1 MSSAVFN
8 RIPLSLLLWVCSFL
22 LILPPSEARA
32 EMDCAPIHEK
42 LNEAEVAAGL
52 GDKRFGRTVCADVV
66 AMDQMLVYN
75 RFGSFNPFG
84 MMYALRRDVV
94 PLSEMPKAITADACD
109 ALLGTETSGAA
120 LSAGEVRLKDCKRP
134 RPMVLRAN
142 VGDVLHVRMTNLL
155 APKQPDFS
163 SDFCGSGK
171 VIEPGVRGDSFP
183 RIRTWMSEGD
193 KAALDHGEASC
204 ALRPSGDRDGDN
216 NWPADRGMNFAIQGL
231 TAFALEN
238 GKVVEAPRHCKGLA
252 AIAPDET
259 RDCYYMV
266 EREGPFFLASTAAP
280 SGGEGDGGSI
290 THGLFGAVMVQNADA
305 QVYRS
310 QTTHGAFNAVW
321 KQTNAPRHALE
332 SIGDLSTYEVT
343 DPQGIPLLNM
353 WRDNRNDTFEVVH
366 ADLNA
371 IVHQPAKGETPSHS
385 FREFSVFFHDELKTF
400 VNRNFEELGDFGQLA
415 GVRDGFAINY
425 GAGGMGAMLLAN
437 RKGIG
442 PAANCVECLYEEF
455 FLTSW
460 ANGDPAL
467 LEQYSDDPSNVH
479 HSYLNDAVVFRN
491 FHAGPKETHVFHLH
505 AHQWFAGNDEGRG
518 SYLDSQT
525 VGPQQSF
532 SYNIYDGGLEVYH
545 PSGAPGLP
553 GWYETL
559 GSGNRNR
566 TPGDSIFHCHLYP
579 HFAQGMWELWRV
591 HDVLEDGTRKL
602 PDGQWEPDFSLAEMD
617 LDTRAKKRPG
627 SVDPTTGRWIDR
639 VDQSDRDQLGTPV
652 PAIIP
657 LPDQPWPLLPS
668 YAGDD
673 LILTDAGKVTEA
685 DESEVIASDA
695 PLTTFPG
702 YPYYISGQPGHR
714 PPQAPMDIARE
725 LAGEFVTDA
734 YLDGGLPRHVVTD
747 NASRKFPF
755 SVPKLDKLANVTTLA
770 DALSNP
776 DQIPREATQAQ
787 IVAKALAMGDMTMK
801 FVTAELDLLP
811 YDGTP
816 IERTGMAF
824 HENGVV
830 DGSVM
835 TLFDALGAPTGLS
848 GDGRTYRSVSAV
860 GDGVFGVNGAPAK
873 PGAPFAD
880 PCGGP
885 DDLGAEP
892 GLSIPIPMEQDPFV
906 NGLAGTF
913 FGPDPAVSGYRRYE
927 GSAVQLDLVTN
938 RAGWHDPQARINVL
952 TANSDGY
959 KAGPDGLAVTGG
971 KHSPRVSASE
981 EPFFFRALS
990 GECIEFRH
998 TNELPKDLELDDFQI
1013 RTPTDTIGQHIHL
1026 VKFDV
1031 TASDGSGNGWNYE
1044 DGTFAADE
1052 IAARICAAKNVQ
1064 IADIVT
1070 GVRPA
1075 GDLKMREVPGL
1086 CELKEQDDG
1095 EKIWVVAEKFKD
1107 IWRRTLSD
1115 NRDLFQTT
1123 TQRWFADPILSST
1136 RAKGVTGGKDFDRTM
1151 RTVFSHDHFG
1161 PSSIQQHGF
1170 YTALVIEPAEA
1181 EICNTTKTDCAPQ
1194 RISGNRDMITA
1205 SDIHV
1210 GARKVIIDHMP
1221 LDPAT
1226 PEYREFA
1233 LSIADFATL
1242 YDPRAATKPGEIM
1255 ATFDASQTE
1264 VSEFAKGM
1272 ATLVCEA
1279 QHAVGGDVKAME
1291 RICDSDVSEQS
1302 DGSWAAG
1309 SDVPPAWVAAGRP
1322 GDTHHST
1329 GNLLEADEILAS
1341 AALNDP
1347 NAKHEDLTLTDHVI
1361 RYRRKAAGFDAHN
1374 PEARLAAP
1382 VAPPHRPESISV
1394 DHHDPYLVNYRG
1406 EPLPLRVGTNSS
1418 GSSDCDLKELDH
1430 WVTRLQV
1437 GVVEDC
1443 EISDQR
1449 NDARGDM
1456 ANAFLTG
1463 STASGTDQM
1472 HGDPVTPILETY
1484 DNDPV
1489 QIRLIQGAQ
1498 EVQHTFT
1505 LEGYTWERNI
1515 DQRFPAILPRMD
1527 NVTRR
1532 GALAD
1537 ACRLDPVLAGVVSL
1551 AQDGRPEQ
1559 YRRWMIYGPSGFSG
1573 ADQDYWKAFE
1583 TQIAQCFNIEG
1594 RVAAQEIGISEHFEF
1609 RSSYL
1614 FNSNFEGT
1622 GSSTVANKL
1631 AFYRSLANT
1640 DPENWIIMDQLD
1652 RKRDALLLAKR
1663 RATPSDTLLHFGS
1676 TDALWNGA
1684 WGLLRVRSAGATKI
1698 PLGFSDQ
1705 LLDSVNRIDEA
1716 LLRLRTNELRG
1727 PSAREFAEPL
1737 LREADALLDQQALLQ
1752 PDRPVRPRLPDL
1764 DLRAPDG
1771 RLPGILP
1778 DNGGEF
1784 RVPDLQLPDPMTP
1797 GLRLPENRLPRIDI
1811 PGLDLP
1817 ERRGFLTPDLRPG
1830 VGNERIVPAQFTEQ
1844 LVPLDR
1850 MRDFRNRFDGLIVRP
1865 EPTGKALE
1873 PELIAK
1879 CDPTAQ
1885 RVYTAVV
1892 AIEAETVFG
1901 SGTPYS
1907 TPLSATDGL
1916 FFAIVD
1922 PRRVLSLADPATFP
1936 TINDVD
1942 PADIDNVASWNSI
1955 PLEDVI
1961 TAVKDA
1967 YDRPE
1972 PMVMNVN
1979 AGDCVRVTW
1988 INALRREKGTSGL
2001 KDAPGDARMPKI
2013 TSLNV
2018 EVQWSPDEA
2027 ADDEPNENATLTSE
2041 LADDND
2047 IEPSN
2052 RLAINFPL
2060 PIMNKQLSYARPVG
2074 RNPIWALD
2082 GTASGRVSTVSLS
2095 NLDLDPPDNRE
2106 RSAEI
2111 MQMEFYAGR
2120 AFGNWRRIPVWG
2132 LINPSSALQVAAKPA
2147 VAGRFDVT
2155 SIRPYIPA
2163 EVEALAVSEL
2173 VRQDP
2178 ALLGVEAEAKRLG
2191 AENPR
2196 LAQLFR
2202 DRVGL
2207 VSPDRT
2213 LGQDLDE
2220 VEQRALRYAAQRQQ
2234 FAALIDELIPGAQLL
2249 DLRPQ
2254 EEIEILGLD
2263 PLRLDPEIRAAF
2275 GLDQVAIGRTSFRGI
2290 SFGESV
2296 LLPADVA
2303 KRLGLAGEDPSGG
2316 GRGVQVSVE
2325 SVAAAAVRSDLAV
2338 GRRLIAITLK
2348 LDELTRQY
2356 AAGLDEILYRPGLVW
2371 LIEWLDVLDVRFV
2384 PYAFGA
2390 LPVKSQGDVIGHPL
2404 EGLIGAITV
2413 VPEDARI
2420 LDVRAPKKAFGG
2432 SRFGCFRL
2440 DRLIPN
2446 RRLNKLP
2453 IPERFLRRTNDRACT
2468 DTVIVPDGENLKRPF
2483 WTAQLTTP
2491 GPDGKEHVIR
2501 QFTLFWQDG
2510 LNLTD
2515 RETQNESLVGGNNIR
2530 LVATCGICGDSYDW
2544 GEKGVSYRSEPF
2556 NVRLRD
2562 TGQGIVES
2570 HFNLNAFQF
2579 GEEFFPLKPNELTV
2593 PSGQPMPVLRA
2604 VAGEEVVVHVVHPG
2618 GRARQR
2624 AFVTIAQDY
2633 DDLFHGFG
2641 FPRAALLA
2649 PGKAITASLTKAVT
2663 PGCYLWFDGPAHT
2676 RSGGSWGLLDV
2687 VTKDQFENPKIS
2699 ACARAKVQ

>member
-1 MSSAVFN
+1 MATPVFA
-8 RIPLSLLLWVCSFL
+8 RIPSFVLLCLLAWVAF
-22 LILPPSEARA
+22 ILPTKGHA
-32 EMDCAPIHEK
+32 EIECVPIHEK
-42 LNEAEVAAGL
+42 LNEAELSAGL

-75 RFGSFNPFG
+75 RFGAFNPFG

-94 PLSEMPKAITADACD
+94 PLSETPVAYTADACD

-120 LSAGEVRLKDCKRP
+120 LSAGDVRLKDCKRP

-142 VGDVLHVRMTNLL
+142 VGDVLHIKMTNLL
-155 APKQPDFS
+155 TPKQPNFS
-163 SDFCGSGK
+163 SDFCGAGK
-171 VIEPGVRGDSFP
+171 DIVPGVRGDHFP
-183 RIRTWMSEGD
+183 RIRNWMSEGD
-193 KAALDHGEASC
+193 QTALDHGEATCNVRS
-204 ALRPSGDRDGDN
+204 SGDPDGDN
-216 NWPADRGMNFAIQGL
+216 NWPAERGLNFAIQGL
-231 TAFALEN
+231 TAFAIED
-238 GKVVEAPRHCKGLA
+238 GKIVEAPRYCKGLA
-252 AIAPDET
+252 SIAPDET
-259 RDCYYMV
+259 RDCYYMI

-290 THGLFGAVMVQNADA
+290 THGLFGAVVAQNTNVRA
-305 QVYRS
+305 YRS

-321 KQTNAPRHALE
+321 KQTNTPRHALDT
-332 SIGDLSTYEVT
+332 IGDLSAYETT
-343 DPQGIPLLNM
+343 DAQGVPILNV
-353 WRDNRNDTFEVVH
+353 WREGGDSTFEVIH

-371 IVHQPAKGETPSHS
+371 IVHQPAEGEAPSHS

-400 VNRNFEELGDFGQLA
+400 VNRNFEELGDFATGQLA

-505 AHQWFAGNDEGRG
+505 AHQWFSGNDEGRG

-545 PSGAPGLP
+545 PSGSPRMP

-617 LDTRAKKRPG
+617 LKTRAKKRPG
-627 SVDPTTGRWIDR
+627 SVDPATGRWIDR
-639 VDQSDRDQLGTPV
+639 ADQDDRDQLGTPV

-668 YAGDD
+668 YEGDD
-673 LILTDAGKVTEA
+673 LILTDAGEITEI
-685 DESEVIASDA
+685 DGGNVVASDE

-702 YPYYISGQPGHR
+702 YPFYIAGQPGHR

-725 LAGEFVTDA
+725 LAGNSVTDA

-747 NASRKFPF
+747 NATRKFPF
-755 SVPKLDKLANVTTLA
+755 AVPKLDELSGITSLA
-770 DALSNP
+770 DALANP

-824 HENGVV
+824 HENGIV

-848 GDGRTYRSVSAV
+848 GDGRTYRSVSAA
-860 GDGVFGVNGAPAK
+860 GGGVFGVNGAPAK

-892 GLSIPIPMEQDPFV
+892 GLSIPVLMEQDPFLD
-906 NGLAGTF
+906 GLAGTIF
-913 FGPDPAVSGYRRYE
+913 APDPAVDGYRRYE

-959 KAGPDGLAVTGG
+959 KAGGG
-971 KHSPRVSASE
+971 KYSPKVSASE

-1086 CELKEQDDG
+1086 CELKAQDDG
-1095 EKIWVVAEKFKD
+1095 SEIWVVAEKFKD

-1136 RAKGVTGGKDFDRTM
+1136 RANGSDDGQDYDRTL

-1181 EICNTTKTDCAPQ
+1181 EICNTSKTVCTPQ
-1194 RISGNRDMITA
+1194 RTTRDMIVAT
-1205 SDIHV
+1205 DIDV
-1210 GARKVIIDHMP
+1210 GARKIIRDNMP

-1242 YDPRAATKPGEIM
+1242 YDPRAATKPGLVM
-1255 ATFDASQTE
+1255 ATFDAAQPDA
-1264 VSEFAKGM
+1264 SEYAKGM

-1279 QHAVGGDVKAME
+1279 QHAVGGDVKSMQ
-1291 RICDSDVSEQS
+1291 RICSSDVAEQS
-1302 DGSWAAG
+1302 DGSWASPG
-1309 SDVPPAWVAAGRP
+1309 DDVPPAWIAAGRP
-1322 GDTHHST
+1322 GDGHHAAA
-1329 GNLLEADEILAS
+1329 NLLEPDEILAS

-1347 NAKHEDLTLTDHVI
+1347 NAHHADLTLTDHMI
-1361 RYRRKAAGFDAHN
+1361 RYRRMAAGFDAHD
-1374 PEARLAAP
+1374 PDARLAAP
-1382 VAPPHRPESISV
+1382 VSPPHRPESISV
-1394 DHHDPYLVNYRG
+1394 DHHDPYLMNYRG

-1418 GSSDCDLKELDH
+1418 GSSDCDLKPLSH
-1430 WVTRLQV
+1430 WVASLQT
-1437 GVVEDC
+1437 GVTEDC
-1443 EISDQR
+1443 EISKQR
-1449 NDARGDM
+1449 LDARGDM

-1463 STASGTDQM
+1463 SNALGADRM
-1472 HGDPVTPILETY
+1472 HGDPVTPILDTY

-1515 DQRFPAILPRMD
+1515 DQKFPAILPRMD
-1527 NVTRR
+1527 DVTRR
-1532 GALAD
+1532 GALVD
-1537 ACRLDPVLAGVVSL
+1537 ACRLDPVLGGNVSL
-1551 AQDGRPEQ
+1551 AEDGRPEQ
-1559 YRRWMIYGPSGFSG
+1559 YRRWMIYGPSGFAG
-1573 ADQDYWKAFE
+1573 ADQDYWSKFE
-1583 TQIAQCFNIEG
+1583 TQIAQCFNVEG

-1609 RSSYL
+1609 RASYL

-1622 GSSTVANKL
+1622 GSSTVAKKL

-1640 DPENWIIMDQLD
+1640 VPENWAIMDDLD
-1652 RKRDALLLAKR
+1652 RLREQLLLVKR
-1663 RATPSDTLLHFGS
+1663 RTTPADTLVHFGS

-1684 WGLLRVRSAGATKI
+1684 WGLLRVRGTAATKL
-1698 PLGFSDQ
+1698 PLDFGDRI
-1705 LLDSVNRIDEA
+1705 LDSVNRIDAA
-1716 LLRLRTNELRG
+1716 LLQLRTNEIRG
-1727 PSAREFAEPL
+1727 VEARQFTDPLVKEAE
-1737 LREADALLDQQALLQ
+1737 ALLDLQAALQ
-1752 PDRPVRPRLPDL
+1752 PQEPVRPRLPDL
-1764 DLRAPDG
+1764 DLR
-1771 RLPGILP
+1771 LP
-1778 DNGGEF
+1778 DRDLRDLLDGPGGL
-1784 RVPDLQLPDPMTP
+1784 RVPDLRTPDRRFPDLQMP
-1797 GLRLPENRLPRIDI
+1797 DLRAPDLRLPEERLPQI
-1811 PGLDLP
+1811 DLP
-1817 ERRGFLTPDLRPG
+1817 GTELPDRRGFLDRNLRLDG
-1830 VGNERIVPAQFTEQ
+1830 GIERIVPAQFIEPP
-1844 LVPLDR
+1844 VPLDR
-1850 MRDFRNRFDGLIVRP
+1850 MLDFRNRFDGLIVKP
-1865 EPTGKALE
+1865 EPKGTALE
-1873 PELIAK
+1873 PELVAK
-1879 CDPTAQ
+1879 CDPTAE
-1885 RVYTAVV
+1885 RVYAAVV
-1892 AIEAETVFG
+1892 AIESETVFG

-1907 TPLSATDGL
+1907 RPLSDPDGL

-1922 PRRVLSLADPATFP
+1922 PRRVLSLTNPVDFP
-1936 TINDVD
+1936 TINAVD
-1942 PADIDNVASWNSI
+1942 PADIDDVASWNHV
-1955 PLEDVI
+1955 PLEHVI
-1961 TAVKDA
+1961 TAVREA

-1988 INALRREKGTSGL
+1988 LNALRRADGMSGL
-2001 KDAPGDARMPKI
+2001 KDAPGDALMPKI

-2018 EVQWSPDEA
+2018 DVRWSPEEE
-2027 ADDEPNENATLTSE
+2027 ADDTPNENATLTSE
-2041 LADDND
+2041 LDVDDD

-2052 RLAINFPL
+2052 RLAVNFPL

-2082 GTASGRVSTVSLS
+2082 GADAGPVSTVALS
-2095 NLDLDPPDNRE
+2095 NLDNDPPDNKE
-2106 RSAEI
+2106 RIAEI

-2120 AFGNWRRIPVWG
+2120 AFGNWRRIPIWG
-2132 LINPSSALQVAAKPA
+2132 LINPQTAPQLS
-2147 VAGRFDVT
+2147 
-2155 SIRPYIPA
+2155 SIRRYIPT
-2163 EVEALAVSEL
+2163 EIEQLAVSDL
-2173 VRQDP
+2173 VKQDP
-2178 ALLGVEAEAKRLG
+2178 ALLRVEEEARRLD

-2196 LAQLFR
+2196 LGELFR
-2202 DRVGL
+2202 ARIGL
-2207 VSPDRT
+2207 ASVDRT
-2213 LGQDLDE
+2213 LGQDIDDVQRLAE
-2220 VEQRALRYAAQRQQ
+2220 VYAGQRRE
-2234 FAALIDELIPGAQLL
+2234 FAALIGELLPGAQLL
-2249 DLRPQ
+2249 DLQPQ
-2254 EEIEILGLD
+2254 EELDILGAD
-2263 PLRLDPEIRAAF
+2263 PLRLDARTREQLRL
-2275 GLDQVAIGRTSFRGI
+2275 GQSAIGRTSFRGI

-2296 LLPADVA
+2296 LLPAETA
-2303 KRLGLAGEDPSGG
+2303 KRLGLAGQDPTGAE
-2316 GRGVQVSVE
+2316 RGVQVSLE
-2325 SVAAAAVRSDLAV
+2325 SVAAAAVRADLTVA
-2338 GRRLIAITLK
+2338 RRLIGVTLK
-2348 LDELTRQY
+2348 LDETTRGFSD
-2356 AAGLDEILYRPGLVW
+2356 ALDAMLYRPGLVW
-2371 LIEWLDVLDVRFV
+2371 LIGWLDVFDVRFV

-2413 VPEDARI
+2413 VPEDAVI
-2420 LDVRAPKKAFGG
+2420 TDVRARKQRFGG
-2432 SRFGCFRL
+2432 RRFGCVRL
-2440 DRLIPN
+2440 DRLVPN
-2446 RRLNKLP
+2446 TQANKLP
-2453 IPERFLRRTNDRACT
+2453 IPERFLRPTNNRACMES
-2468 DTVIVPDGENLKRPF
+2468 VIVPDRQNHDRPF

-2491 GPDGKEHVIR
+2491 GPDGEKHTIR

-2515 RETQNESLVGGNNIR
+2515 RATQDETIVAGGNIR

-2570 HFNLNAFQF
+2570 HFNLNAFEF
-2579 GEEFFPLKPNELTV
+2579 GEEFFPLKPSELTV
-2593 PSGQPMPVLRA
+2593 PSKQPMPVLRA
-2604 VAGEEVVVHVVHPG
+2604 IAGEEVVVHVVHPG

-2624 AFVTIAQDY
+2624 AFVTIGQDY
-2633 DDLFHGFG
+2633 DDMFRGFG

-2649 PGKAITASLTKAVT
+2649 PGKAITASLTKAVE
-2663 PGCYLWFDGPAHT
+2663 PGCYLWFDGPTHT

-2687 VTKDQFENPKIS
+2687 VSEDVFEKPEVS
-2699 ACARAKVQ
+2699 ACARAQVR

>member
-1 MSSAVFN
+1 MSITVFG
-8 RIPLSLLLWVCSFL
+8 RIHHFILMWAFAFLIFSF
-22 LILPPSEARA
+22 PSTAHAQME
-32 EMDCAPIHEK
+32 CAPIHEK
-42 LNEAEVAAGL
+42 LNEAEIAAGL

-66 AMDQMLVYN
+66 AIDQMLVYN
-75 RFGSFNPFG
+75 RFGAFNPFG

-94 PLSEMPKAITADACD
+94 PLDEMPKAITADACD
-109 ALLGTETSGAA
+109 DLLGTETSAAA
-120 LSAGEVRLKDCKRP
+120 LSAGDVRLKDCKRP

-155 APKQPDFS
+155 APDQPNFS

-171 VIEPGVRGDSFP
+171 DIAPGVRGDHFP

-193 KAALDHGEASC
+193 QTALDHGEATC
-204 ALRPSGDRDGDN
+204 AERASTDPDGDN
-216 NWPADRGMNFAIQGL
+216 NWPAERGMNFAIQGL
-231 TAFALEN
+231 TAFAIDGD
-238 GKVVEAPRHCKGLA
+238 GKVVEAPRYCKGLSS
-252 AIAPDET
+252 IAPDDT
-259 RDCYYMV
+259 KDCYYMI

-290 THGLFGAVMVQNADA
+290 THGLFGAVMAQNTDA
-305 QVYRS
+305 RAYRS

-321 KQTNAPRHALE
+321 KQTDTPRHAL
-332 SIGDLSTYEVT
+332 SDVGDLGAYETT
-343 DPQGIPLLNM
+343 DRQGVPILNV
-353 WRDNRNDTFEVVH
+353 WRDNGDSTVEVVH

-371 IVHQPAKGETPSHS
+371 IVHQPAKDETPSHS

-400 VNRNFEELGDFGQLA
+400 VNRNFEELGDYGQLA

-425 GAGGMGAMLLAN
+425 GAGGMGSMLLAN

-525 VGPQQSF
+525 VGPQQGF

-545 PSGAPGLP
+545 PSGAPDSP

-602 PDGQWEPDFSLAEMD
+602 PDGQWQPDFSLAEMD
-617 LDTRAKKRPG
+617 LETRAKKRPG
-627 SVDPTTGRWIDR
+627 SVDPATGRWIDR
-639 VDQSDRDQLGTPV
+639 VDQQDRDQLGTPV

-673 LILTDAGKVTEA
+673 LILTDGGKVTEA
-685 DESEVIASDA
+685 DESEVIASDE
-695 PLTTFPG
+695 PITTFPG
-702 YPYYISGQPGHR
+702 YPYYIGGQPGHR

-725 LAGEFVTDA
+725 LAGDFVTDA

-755 SVPKLDKLANVTTLA
+755 SVPKLDELSNVSTLA
-770 DALSNP
+770 DALANP
-776 DQIPREATQAQ
+776 GQIAREATQAQ

-824 HENGVV
+824 HEDGVV

-848 GDGRTYRSVSAV
+848 SDGRTYRSVSA
-860 GDGVFGVNGAPAK
+860 GGGGVFGVNGAPAK

-892 GLSIPIPMEQDPFV
+892 GLSIPILMEQDPFV
-906 NGLAGTF
+906 DGLAGTI

-959 KAGPDGLAVTGG
+959 KAGPDGLAATGG
-971 KHSPRVSASE
+971 KYSPRISASE

-1064 IADIVT
+1064 NANIVT
-1070 GVRPA
+1070 GVRAA
-1075 GDLKMREVPGL
+1075 GELKMREVPGL
-1086 CELKEQDDG
+1086 CELKAQDDG
-1095 EKIWVVAEKFKD
+1095 SDLWVVSEKYKD

-1136 RAKGVTGGKDFDRTM
+1136 RADGSENGEDFDRTM

-1181 EICNTTKTDCAPQ
+1181 EICNTAKTACAPQ
-1194 RISGNRDMITA
+1194 RTTRDMVTA

-1210 GARKVIIDHMP
+1210 GARKIIIDHMP

-1242 YDPRAATKPGEIM
+1242 YDPRAATKPGQMI
-1255 ATFDASQTE
+1255 ATFDESETE
-1264 VSEFAKGM
+1264 ASEFAKGM

-1279 QHAVGGDVKAME
+1279 QHAVSGDVKSMQ
-1291 RICDSDVSEQS
+1291 RICSSDVAEQS
-1302 DGSWAAG
+1302 DGAWAAG
-1309 SDVPPAWVAAGRP
+1309 GDVPPAWTAAGRP
-1322 GDTHHST
+1322 GDTHHVT
-1329 GNLLEADEILAS
+1329 DNLLEAGEILAS

-1347 NAKHEDLTLTDHVI
+1347 NAKHDDLTLTDHVV
-1361 RYRRKAAGFDAHN
+1361 RYRRMAAGFDAHD
-1374 PEARLAAP
+1374 PDARLAAP
-1382 VAPPHRPESISV
+1382 VSPPHRPESISV
-1394 DHHDPYLVNYRG
+1394 DHHDPYLMNYRG
-1406 EPLPLRVGTNSS
+1406 EPLPLRIGTNSS
-1418 GSSDCDLKELDH
+1418 GSSDCDLKPLPH
-1430 WVTRLQV
+1430 WVASLQT
-1437 GVVEDC
+1437 GVTEDC
-1443 EISDQR
+1443 EVSTQR
-1449 NDARGDM
+1449 NDGRGDM
-1456 ANAFLTG
+1456 ANVFLTG

-1527 NVTRR
+1527 DVTRR

-1537 ACRLDPVLAGVVSL
+1537 ACRLDPVLAGAVSL

-1573 ADQDYWKAFE
+1573 ADQDYWSAFE
-1583 TQIAQCFNIEG
+1583 TQIAQCFNVEG

-1609 RSSYL
+1609 RASYL

-1622 GSSTVANKL
+1622 GSSTVAKKL

-1652 RKRDALLLAKR
+1652 RKREELLLAKR
-1663 RATPSDTLLHFGS
+1663 RTTPSDTLVHFGS

-1684 WGLLRVRSAGATKI
+1684 WGLLRVRSAGASKV
-1698 PLGFSDQ
+1698 PLGFGDR
-1705 LLDSVNRIDEA
+1705 LLDSVNRIDDA
-1716 LLRLRTNELRG
+1716 LLQLRTNEIRG
-1727 PSAREFAEPL
+1727 DEARQFADPL
-1737 LREADALLDQQALLQ
+1737 LREAEALLDQQALLQ
-1752 PDRPVRPRLPDL
+1752 PDAPVRPRLPDL

-1771 RLPGILP
+1771 RLQDLLRNNLDGL
-1778 DNGGEF
+1778 
-1784 RVPDLQLPDPMTP
+1784 RVPDLQMPESRSP
-1797 GLRLPENRLPRIDI
+1797 GLRLPENRLPQIDI

-1817 ERRGFLTPDLRPG
+1817 DRRGFLTPDIRQG
-1830 VGNERIVPAQFTEQ
+1830 GGIGRIVPAQFTEPPA
-1844 LVPLDR
+1844 PLDR
-1850 MRDFRNRFDGLIVRP
+1850 MLDFRNRFDGLIVKP

-1885 RVYTAVV
+1885 RVYAAVV

-1901 SGTPYS
+1901 SGTLYS
-1907 TPLSATDGL
+1907 ERLSDPDGL

-1922 PRRVLSLADPATFP
+1922 PRRVLSLAHPAEFP
-1936 TINDVD
+1936 TVNDVN
-1942 PADIDNVASWNSI
+1942 PVDIDNVGSWNAI
-1955 PLEDVI
+1955 PLKDVI
-1961 TAVKDA
+1961 TAVQDA

-1988 INALRREKGTSGL
+1988 INALRREKGSSGL
-2001 KDAPGDARMPKI
+2001 KDAPGDALMPKI

-2018 EVQWSPDEA
+2018 DVRWSPEEE
-2027 ADDEPNENATLTSE
+2027 ADDTPNENANLTSE
-2041 LADDND
+2041 LDVDDD

-2052 RLAINFPL
+2052 RLAVNFPL
-2060 PIMNKQLSYARPVG
+2060 PVMNKQLSYARPVG

-2082 GTASGRVSTVSLS
+2082 GADTGRVSTVTLS
-2095 NLDLDPPDNRE
+2095 NLDLEPPDNRE

-2120 AFGNWRRIPVWG
+2120 AFGNWRRSPVWS
-2132 LINPSSALQVAAKPA
+2132 LINPGTALQVAAGPV
-2147 VAGRFDVT
+2147 VADRFEVA
-2155 SIRPYIPA
+2155 SIRRYIPA
-2163 EVEALAVSEL
+2163 EIEELAVSDL
-2173 VRQDP
+2173 VKQNP
-2178 ALLGVEAEAKRLG
+2178 ALAGVNEEARRLD

-2196 LAQLFR
+2196 LARLFR

-2213 LGQDLDE
+2213 LGQDLDD
-2220 VEQRALRYAAQRQQ
+2220 VERLAVRYAGQRRE
-2234 FAALIDELIPGAQLL
+2234 FAALIDELISGTELL

-2254 EEIEILGLD
+2254 EELDILGMD
-2263 PLRLDPEIRAAF
+2263 PLRLDPDTRKEL

-2290 SFGESV
+2290 SYGESV
-2296 LLPADVA
+2296 LLPADIA
-2303 KRLGLAGEDPSGG
+2303 KNLGLAGDDPRGDD
-2316 GRGVQVSVE
+2316 RGVQVSLE
-2325 SVAAAAVRSDLAV
+2325 SLAAAAVRSDPDVA
-2338 GRRLIAITLK
+2338 RRLIAITLK
-2348 LDELTRQY
+2348 LDDLTRQY
-2356 AAGLDEILYRPGLVW
+2356 SSRLDAILFRPGLVW
-2371 LIEWLDVLDVRFV
+2371 LIEWLDVFDVRFV

-2413 VPEDARI
+2413 VPEDAVI
-2420 LDVRAPKKAFGG
+2420 KDVRAPKRRFGG
-2432 SRFGCFRL
+2432 QRFGCFRL
-2440 DRLIPN
+2440 DLLDPGQQS
-2446 RRLNKLP
+2446 NKLP
-2453 IPERFLRRTNDRACT
+2453 VPKRFLRPTNDRACT
-2468 DTVIVPDGENLKRPF
+2468 DTVIVPDGDRPDRPF

-2491 GPDGKEHVIR
+2491 GPDDEKHVIR

-2515 RETQNESLVGGNNIR
+2515 RETQDETLVGGSNIR

-2556 NVRLRD
+2556 NVRLGD
-2562 TGQGIVES
+2562 TGQGNVES
-2570 HFNLNAFQF
+2570 HFNLNAFEF
-2579 GEEFFPLKPNELTV
+2579 GEEFFPLKPTELTV

-2604 VAGEEVVVHVVHPG
+2604 IAGEEVVVHVVHPG

-2624 AFVTIAQDY
+2624 AFATIAQDY
-2633 DDLFHGFG
+2633 DDMFRGFG

-2649 PGKAITASLTKAVT
+2649 PGKAITASLTKAVK
-2663 PGCYLWFDGPAHT
+2663 PGCYLWFDGPTHT

-2687 VTKDQFENPKIS
+2687 VAKDQFENPRVS
-2699 ACARAKVQ
+2699 ACARAEER